1 MNDLKKQLGQ
11 KIKLVRKSKNMTQ
24 EQLAEIV
31 DIGVPNI
38 SYIENGKFA
47 PSIDTLQKIANA
59 LKVEPHELYKFTDI
73 KSTEEIKDEL
83 FKALEADSKLL
94 RIVYQIFLALRFH
107 I

>member
-47 PSIDTLQKIANA
+47 PSIDTLQKIAKA
-59 LKVEPHELYKFTDI
+59 LDVEPYELYKFSDVKTTD
-73 KSTEEIKDEL
+73 EIKEEL
-83 FKALEADSKLL
+83 FMALENDSKLL
-94 RIVYQIFLALRFH
+94 RLVYQIFLSLRFH